1 MKDNVSYPR
10 NIIGMKNV
18 EATTSALVL
27 DKICKTSCQAP
38 CWKIKMAS
46 NINIAVR
53 NKGSNADRHSNE
65 KIAGKRDVDF
75 DGKEAP
81 KTSLQASNTIG
92 NSMRD

>member
-1 MKDNVSYPR
+1 MKDNVGYPR

-18 EATTSALVL
+18 EATTSGLVF

-38 CWKIKMAS
+38 CWKIKMTTD
-46 NINIAVR
+46 INIAIS
-53 NKGSNADRHSNE
+53 NKGSNADRRSSE

-75 DGKEAP
+75 DRKEAP